1 MFGSTDVGSVGIS
14 TGAGHVTQLAAE
26 LVLGVPGQN
35 TSAAPAG
42 AAAAALGHLQRRFL
56 LLVLL
61 AFQMLLVSLNRE
73 TLKMQREMC

>member
-35 TSAAPAG
+35 TSAAPA

-61 AFQMLLVSLNRE
+61 AFQMLLVSLKRE